1 MTSVVTL
8 VAQNQVKDNQASASN
23 STDHRER
30 CKAIGRRI
38 SCQWWQHHPWTLQGI
53 YRLDCASHIAP
64 KRTVNRVK
72 EDECVRV
79 CVWGTKLSIWKFVA
93 KNWKLSSCMN
103 SYVCTSPAKMK
114 PNKPAKNCKQAS
126 HHRIHLPRKRNVI
139 DNNFFSATTNNFLS
153 TPKRLYSL
161 RQL

>member
-114 PNKPAKNCKQAS
+114 PNKPAQKDTNPPKLQTKATDSKTHFVNIHKQ
-126 HHRIHLPRKRNVI
+126 
-139 DNNFFSATTNNFLS
+139 DNHFRLAEGFL
-153 TPKRLYSL
+153 T
-161 RQL
+161 